1 MIKISADSAC
11 DLTPQLLTEYN
22 ISIIPL
28 TVIVG
33 EQSYIDGEEI
43 QPSDIFKSVDGE
55 GKTCKTAAINIHQ
68 FHTYF
73 AELTSQNCPV
83 IHISL
88 GSGFS
93 SCYQN
98 AVLAAQSFPDVYVI
112 DSQSLS
118 TGAGLLALEA
128 SLLAEK
134 GHTPE
139 EICQKLKEIIEKTEG
154 SFVIDRLDY
163 LYRGGRCSGLALQA
177 TKLLN
182 IRPCI
187 EVMDGK
193 MTVGKKYR
201 GSFEKAVKR
210 YIEDK
215 LAERKDLDLQR
226 IYLTHAACSPQTVA
240 SVKTEI
246 LKHAEFKEII
256 VSEAGS
262 TIAAHC
268 GPNTLGIFF
277 QRI

>member
-1 MIKISADSAC
+1 MVKISADSAC
-11 DLTPQLLTEYN
+11 DLAPHLLTDYK

-28 TVIVG
+28 TVVVG
-33 EQSYIDGEEI
+33 EQDYIDGKEI
-43 QPSDIFKSVDGE
+43 QPSDIFNYVDGE

-68 FHTYF
+68 YHTYF
-73 AELTSQNCPV
+73 AELTSQQCPV
-83 IHISL
+83 IHVSL

-128 SLLAEK
+128 AIMAKRGFAPEK
-134 GHTPE
+134 
-139 EICQKLKEIIEKTEG
+139 ICQGLKEIVSKTEG

-163 LYRGGRCSGLALQA
+163 LYHGGRCSALALQGS
-177 TKLLN
+177 KLLN
-182 IRPCI
+182 VKPCI
-187 EVMDGK
+187 EVLNGRMI
-193 MTVGKKYR
+193 VGKKFR
-201 GSFEKAVKR
+201 GSFEKAVRR
-210 YIEDK
+210 YIADK
-215 LAERKDLDLQR
+215 LAERDDIDLKR
-226 IYLTHAACSPQTVA
+226 IYLTHAACSPQTVEL
-240 SVKTEI
+240 VKTEI